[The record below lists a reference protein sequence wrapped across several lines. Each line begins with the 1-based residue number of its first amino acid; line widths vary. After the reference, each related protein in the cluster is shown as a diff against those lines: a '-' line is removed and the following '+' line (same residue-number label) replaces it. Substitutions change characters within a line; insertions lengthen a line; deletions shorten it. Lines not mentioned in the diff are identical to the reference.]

1 MVHSLTAE
9 KRIKIVSLGLGE
21 RKTGENGSFS
31 HRAAESRAAGMR
43 FHVGVKS
50 SHCLSNPFGGRL
62 FHPKPPLF
70 GRESEESE
78 LHFCRTTV
86 LR

>member
-1 MVHSLTAE
+1 MA
-9 KRIKIVSLGLGE
+9 
-21 RKTGENGSFS
+21 
-31 HRAAESRAAGMR
+31 
-43 FHVGVKS
+43 KS

-86 LR
+86 IRQGEQRGRETTALGEFHQMGYKWPFIQLNGKQMPMSVNGFHPL